1 MRRLLYI
8 YSADFTE
15 INMRCKK
22 CKRLSGIGGAACTP
36 YKCVLCG
43 KESIWG
49 STAHP
54 DLCPNCMTK
63 AVKNKDGCHW
73 CGTLFE
79 DKENNN
85 ESN

>member
-63 AVKNKDGCHW
+63 AVKNKDRCHW